1 MPDWLSI
8 EGFTTDVM
16 DQIDASLNIL
26 KTYSDVQLN
35 TDLTNADAYLKNY
48 ISSSPRNETFL
59 TSFETIRNKI
69 NGKIA
74 EMEKINKILTD
85 KVSNAELANNTNKL
99 SDIGIF
105 QQQIK
110 SLKEKV
116 NKLSDELSIA
126 ESRES
131 SIKTRKSESSYAQTF
146 GYLFRPFRRISYP
159 IIVILI
165 FILILVCIWLVYEII
180 NAKPLNISSATSMIT
195 NSKLNTN
202 IQKLF
207 KS

>member
-8 EGFTTDVM
+8 EGFTNNITDI
-16 DQIDASLNIL
+16 IDASLNIL
-26 KTYSDVQLN
+26 KAYSDSELN
-35 TDLTNADAYLKNY
+35 TDLTNADSYLSRY
-48 ISSSPRNETFL
+48 IASSPRNQSFL
-59 TSFETIRNKI
+59 SSFEAIRNKI
-69 NGKIA
+69 NTKIA
-74 EMEKINKILTD
+74 QLDDINKILTD
-85 KVSNAELANNTNKL
+85 KVSNAELRNSTAKL

-116 NKLSDELSIA
+116 KKLSDELSIA
-126 ESRES
+126 ETREQ
-131 SIKTRKSESSYAQTF
+131 SIKTRSSESSYAQTF

-165 FILILVCIWLVYEII
+165 FILILICIWLIYII
-180 NAKPLNISSATSMIT
+180 MKNTSNELSVATSISNT
-195 NSKLNTN
+195 KLNSN